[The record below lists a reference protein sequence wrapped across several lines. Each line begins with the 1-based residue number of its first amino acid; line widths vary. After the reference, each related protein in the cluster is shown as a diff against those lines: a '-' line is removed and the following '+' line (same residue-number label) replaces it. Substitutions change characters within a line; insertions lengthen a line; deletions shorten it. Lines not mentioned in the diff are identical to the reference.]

1 MENNVL
7 KDESKN
13 LLRNFDLDE
22 FKKEKLA
29 EMFSNEEFINDL
41 LSHGMNVND
50 IKNNVVDLID
60 YYNDFLV
67 QQDDP
72 NFKRKF
78 KNKLVF
84 KDGKVSFEYGLNE
97 ENRSVYLV
105 RDLSPI
111 CDIPEEYLFCKSSDI
126 GRFSQR
132 LKFIKSM
139 SLTLKADKFNS
150 FNYFIQA
157 KKKSGGTYITS
168 ILYKEL
174 LVKFRCDGS
183 YVDFYSAYSKLNEL
197 LFDKKPESKQLFN
210 KMMDTLINVDILVLN
225 KISSVSINTYSRD
238 NILFTIID
246 QRVSK
251 GKSTI
256 ITSEVS
262 FEDFILLLK
271 DKKNSAD
278 PKLNMLIELFKDNYE
293 FHNISLNLSPFK

>member
-1 MENNVL
+1 MQNNVL
-7 KDESKN
+7 KDDSIN
-13 LLRNFDLDE
+13 LLKKFNLNE
-22 FKKEKLA
+22 FKNEKLN
-29 EMFSNEEFINDL
+29 EMYSNKEFINDL
-41 LSHGMNVND
+41 FSHGMSDED
-50 IKNNVVDLID
+50 IKNNVIELID
-60 YYNDFLV
+60 YYNDFV
-67 QQDDP
+67 AEQDQ
-72 NFKRKF
+72 NNIKNKF
-78 KNKLVF
+78 KNKLIF

-97 ENRSVYLV
+97 ESRDIFLIK
-105 RDLSPI
+105 DLSPI
-111 CDIPEEYLFCKSSDI
+111 CDIPEEYLYCKLSDI

-139 SLTLKADKFNS
+139 SLISKSDTLNS

-183 YVDFYSAYSKLNEL
+183 YVDFYNIYSKLNEL

-210 KMMDTLINVDILVLN
+210 KLMDILINVDILVLN
-225 KISSVSINTYSRD
+225 KISSVTINSYSRD

-262 FEDFILLLK
+262 FEDFIILLK
-271 DKKNSAD
+271 DRKNSAD